1 MKKLLEFCGLDRR
14 RIALGH
20 LDLNQP
26 EQYIVLAESFIK
38 LINDLGP
45 IERSPE
51 VQEKLGGLYATVNN
65 SRVRWVLGATL
76 RRPWEEV
83 YPGNQRNARAFDEDL
98 LGILKEEWMKAR
110 IVNLLSSDKR
120 FFDLKELS
128 QSLKADKEDVMEGL
142 QEMVKEGAIRRVH
155 KEGIA
160 QYIV

>member
-1 MKKLLEFCGLDRR
+1 MWTSISRSS
-14 RIALGH
+14 I
-20 LDLNQP
+20 
-26 EQYIVLAESFIK
+26 IILAESFIK
-38 LINDLGP
+38 LINELGP

-83 YPGNQRNARAFDEDL
+83 YPGNQRNALAFDKDL

-110 IVNLLSSDKR
+110 IANLLSSDKR

-128 QSLKADKEDVMEGL
+128 QSLKANKEDVMAGL
-142 QEMVKEGAIRRVH
+142 QEMVKEGAISRVH